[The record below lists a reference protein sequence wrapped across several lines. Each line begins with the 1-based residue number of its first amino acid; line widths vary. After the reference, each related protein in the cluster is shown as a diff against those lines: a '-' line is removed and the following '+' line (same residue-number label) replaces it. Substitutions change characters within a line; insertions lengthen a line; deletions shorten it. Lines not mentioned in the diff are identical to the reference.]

1 VNSVY
6 VVVWKEL
13 KDMLRDIR
21 TLAAIAFLPL
31 LILPLMS
38 LTSIYAHG
46 LQPGYVALINYDKT
60 SGSVGGVN
68 ITSEDILKEISE
80 ALEKNGLHV
89 IYGASANADATIIIK
104 EGFAKNLTS
113 LTERARL
120 EIIKTL
126 GSSKADQVEN
136 IVLNLINDLNFRL
149 ASLKVIELS
158 GIAGLNVSVD
168 SVLRPVEAQV
178 SVVGVGGAPVSYEEA
193 IKVYISRFLSF
204 SLIFVTT
211 PSTAYITDSVIG
223 EKERKT
229 LEALLSTP
237 VPRHAL
243 IIGKVVSTSLIGL
256 LTGFTN
262 ALGLL
267 LFAYV
272 PSLIYGINL
281 FYLIPGSVMLAH
293 FIAIYFSVLSSLA
306 LVTPAV
312 IRSGSYRAAQASS
325 MIIISVATIVFFIS
339 LYVDIEQLSNV
350 FKWLLYLIPY
360 THASLFIKF
369 VALGMLREAL
379 THLTILLLVIAG
391 LMYVSIKLFNEE
403 RIIYGRT

>member
-38 LTSIYAHG
+38 LTSIYAQG

-68 ITSEDILKEISE
+68 MTSEDILKEISE

-178 SVVGVGGAPVSYEEA
+178 SVVGVGGTPVSYEEA

-403 RIIYGRT
+403 CIIYGRT

>member
-38 LTSIYAHG
+38 LTSIYAQG

-68 ITSEDILKEISE
+68 ITSEDILEEISK

-89 IYGASANADATIIIK
+89 IYGASANVDATIIIK
-104 EGFAKNLTS
+104 EGFVKNLTS

-136 IVLNLINDLNFRL
+136 IVLNLVNDLNFRL

-158 GIAGLNVSVD
+158 NIAGLNVSVG
-168 SVLRPVEAQV
+168 SILRPVEAQV

-193 IKVYISRFLSF
+193 LKVYISRFLSF

-237 VPRHAL
+237 VPRYAL

-281 FYLIPGSVMLAH
+281 FYLIPGGVMLAH

-339 LYVDIEQLSNV
+339 LYVDIEQLSSV

-369 VALGMLREAL
+369 VALDMLREAL

-403 RIIYGRT
+403 RIIYGKT

>member
-1 VNSVY
+1 MNSVY
-6 VVVWKEL
+6 VVIWKEL

-38 LTSIYAHG
+38 LTSIYAQG
-46 LQPGYVALINYDKT
+46 LQPGYVALINHDRT

-68 ITSEDILKEISE
+68 ISSEDIVREISE

-89 IYGASANADATIIIK
+89 IYGVSANVDATIIIK
-104 EGFAKNLTS
+104 EGFVKNLTS

-126 GSSKADQVEN
+126 RSSKADQVEN
-136 IVLNLINDLNFRL
+136 IVLSLVNNLNFRL

-158 GIAGLNVSVD
+158 NAAGLNVSVD

-193 IKVYISRFLSF
+193 LKVYISRFLSF

-237 VPRHAL
+237 VPRYAL

-339 LYVDIEQLSNV
+339 LYVDIEQLSSV

-369 VALGMLREAL
+369 VALDMLREAL

-403 RIIYGRT
+403 RIIYGKT

>member
-1 VNSVY
+1 MNPVY
-6 VVVWKEL
+6 VVIWKEL

-21 TLAAIAFLPL
+21 TLAVIAFLPL
-31 LILPLMS
+31 FILPLMS
-38 LTSIYAHG
+38 LTSIYAQG
-46 LQPGYVALINYDKT
+46 LQPGYVAVINYDSS
-60 SGSVGGVN
+60 SGNLGGVN
-68 ITSEDILKEISE
+68 ITSEDFLREVSG
-80 ALEKNGLHV
+80 ALEKYGFHV
-89 IYGASANADATIIIK
+89 LYGAASNVDATIIIR

-113 LTERARL
+113 LTDRARL
-120 EIIKTL
+120 ELIKTL
-126 GSSKADQVEN
+126 GSSKADQVESIISN
-136 IVLNLINDLNFRL
+136 VINDLNFRL

-158 GIAGLNVSVD
+158 SVAGVNVSVD
-168 SVLRPVEAQV
+168 SVLRPVEARV

-193 IKVYISRFLSF
+193 LKVYISRFLSF

-243 IIGKVVSTSLIGL
+243 ILGKVVSTSLIGL

-272 PSLIYGINL
+272 PSLVYGVNL
-281 FYLIPGSVMLAH
+281 FFLIPGSVMLAH

-312 IRSGSYRAAQASS
+312 IRSGSYRAAQAFS
-325 MIIISVATIVFFIS
+325 MVIISVATIVFFIS
-339 LYVDIEQLSNV
+339 LYVDIEQLNETY
-350 FKWLLYLIPY
+350 KWILYLVPY

-369 VALGMLREAL
+369 VALGMLNNAL
-379 THLTILLLVIAG
+379 THLVALLLVILC
-391 LMYVSIKLFNEE
+391 LMYISIKLFSEE

>member
-1 VNSVY
+1 MNSVY

-38 LTSIYAHG
+38 LTSIYAQG

>member
-38 LTSIYAHG
+38 LTSIYAQG

-136 IVLNLINDLNFRL
+136 IVLSLINDLNFRL

-379 THLTILLLVIAG
+379 THLTILLLIIAG

>member
-38 LTSIYAHG
+38 LTSIYAQG

-193 IKVYISRFLSF
+193 IRVYISRFLSF

>member
-1 VNSVY
+1 MNSVY

-38 LTSIYAHG
+38 LTSIYAQG

-80 ALEKNGLHV
+80 ALKKNGLHV
-89 IYGASANADATIIIK
+89 IYGASANVDATIIIK

-136 IVLNLINDLNFRL
+136 IVLNLVNDLNFRL
-149 ASLKVIELS
+149 SSLKIIELS
-158 GIAGLNVSVD
+158 NIAGLNVSVD

-178 SVVGVGGAPVSYEEA
+178 SVVGVSGAPVSYEEA
-193 IKVYISRFLSF
+193 LKVYISRFLSF

-237 VPRHAL
+237 VPRYAL

-339 LYVDIEQLSNV
+339 LYVDIEQLNNI

-369 VALGMLREAL
+369 VALDMLREAL

-403 RIIYGRT
+403 RIIYGKT

>member
-1 VNSVY
+1 MNSVY
-6 VVVWKEL
+6 VVIWKEL

-38 LTSIYAHG
+38 LTSIYAQG
-46 LQPGYVALINYDKT
+46 LQPGYVALINYDT
-60 SGSVGGVN
+60 SSGSVGGVN
-68 ITSEDILKEISE
+68 ITSEDILREVSE
-80 ALEKNGLHV
+80 ALERNGFHV
-89 IYGASANADATIIIK
+89 FYSATTNVDATIIIR
-104 EGFAKNLTS
+104 EGFTRNLTS

-120 EIIKTL
+120 ELIKTL
-126 GSSKADQVEN
+126 GSSKADQVESIISSLVN
-136 IVLNLINDLNFRL
+136 ELNFKL
-149 ASLKVIELS
+149 ASLKIIELS
-158 GIAGLNVSVD
+158 SVAGLNVSID

-193 IKVYISRFLSF
+193 LKVYISRFLSF

-237 VPRHAL
+237 VSRHAL
-243 IIGKVVSTSLIGL
+243 ILGKVVSTSLIGL

-272 PSLIYGINL
+272 PSLVYGVNL
-281 FYLIPGSVMLAH
+281 FSLIPGSVMLAH

-325 MIIISVATIVFFIS
+325 MVIISIATIVFFIS
-339 LYVDIEQLSNV
+339 LYVDIEQLNDV
-350 FKWLLYLIPY
+350 YKWVLYVIPY

-369 VALGMLREAL
+369 VALDMLNNAF
-379 THLTILLLVIAG
+379 THLATLLLVIVG
-391 LMYVSIKLFNEE
+391 LMYVSIRLFSEE
-403 RIIYGRT
+403 RIIYGKT

>member
-1 VNSVY
+1 MNSVY

-38 LTSIYAHG
+38 LTSIYAQG

-158 GIAGLNVSVD
+158 DIAGLNVSVD

-339 LYVDIEQLSNV
+339 LYVDIEQLSDV

>member
-1 VNSVY
+1 MNSVY

-38 LTSIYAHG
+38 LTSIYAQG

-178 SVVGVGGAPVSYEEA
+178 SVVGVGGTPVSYEEA

>member
-1 VNSVY
+1 MNSVY

-38 LTSIYAHG
+38 LTSIYAQG

-68 ITSEDILKEISE
+68 ITSEDILEEISK

-89 IYGASANADATIIIK
+89 IYGASANVDATIIIK
-104 EGFAKNLTS
+104 EGFVKNLTS

-136 IVLNLINDLNFRL
+136 IVLNLVNDLNFRL

-158 GIAGLNVSVD
+158 NIAGLNVSVG
-168 SVLRPVEAQV
+168 SILRPVEAQV

-193 IKVYISRFLSF
+193 LKVYISRFLSF

-237 VPRHAL
+237 VPRYAL

-281 FYLIPGSVMLAH
+281 FYLIPGGVMLAH

-339 LYVDIEQLSNV
+339 LYVDIEQLSSV

-369 VALGMLREAL
+369 VALDMLREAL

-403 RIIYGRT
+403 RIIYGKT

>member
-31 LILPLMS
+31 LVLPLMS
-38 LTSIYAHG
+38 LTSIYAQG

-178 SVVGVGGAPVSYEEA
+178 SVVGIGGAPVSYEEA

-281 FYLIPGSVMLAH
+281 FYLIPGSIMLAH

>member
-1 VNSVY
+1 MNSVY

-38 LTSIYAHG
+38 LTSIYAQG

-193 IKVYISRFLSF
+193 IRVYISRFLSF

-369 VALGMLREAL
+369 VTLGMLREAL

>member
-1 VNSVY
+1 Q
-6 VVVWKEL
+6 
-13 KDMLRDIR
+13 
-21 TLAAIAFLPL
+21 
-31 LILPLMS
+31 
-38 LTSIYAHG
+38 G
-46 LQPGYVALINYDKT
+46 LQPGYVAVINYDSS
-60 SGSVGGVN
+60 SGNLGGVN
-68 ITSEDILKEISE
+68 ITSEDFLREVSG
-80 ALEKNGLHV
+80 ALEKYGFHV
-89 IYGASANADATIIIK
+89 LYGAASNVDATIIIR

-113 LTERARL
+113 LTDRARL
-120 EIIKTL
+120 ELIKTL
-126 GSSKADQVEN
+126 GSSKADQVESIISN
-136 IVLNLINDLNFRL
+136 VINDLNFRL

-158 GIAGLNVSVD
+158 SVAGVNVSVD
-168 SVLRPVEAQV
+168 SVLRPVEARV

-193 IKVYISRFLSF
+193 LKVYISRFLSF

-243 IIGKVVSTSLIGL
+243 ILGKVVSTSLIGL

-272 PSLIYGINL
+272 PSLVYGVNL
-281 FYLIPGSVMLAH
+281 FFLIPGSVMLAH

-325 MIIISVATIVFFIS
+325 MVIISVATIVFFIS
-339 LYVDIEQLSNV
+339 LYVDIEQLNETY
-350 FKWLLYLIPY
+350 KWILYLVPY

-369 VALGMLREAL
+369 VALGMLNNAL
-379 THLTILLLVIAG
+379 THLVALLLVILC
-391 LMYVSIKLFNEE
+391 LMYISIKLFSEE

>member
-1 VNSVY
+1 MSSVY
-6 VVVWKEL
+6 VVIWKEL

-38 LTSIYAHG
+38 LTSIYAQG
-46 LQPGYVALINYDKT
+46 LQPGHVALINYDK
-60 SGSVGGVN
+60 SSDSIGGVN
-68 ITSEDILKEISE
+68 ITSEDISREISE
-80 ALEKNGLHV
+80 TLERHGFQV
-89 IYGASANADATIIIK
+89 FYGAATNVDATIIIR
-104 EGFAKNLTS
+104 EGFVKNLTS

-120 EIIKTL
+120 ELVKTL
-126 GSSKADQVEN
+126 GSSKADQVESIISN
-136 IVLNLINDLNFRL
+136 VINDLNFRI
-149 ASLKVIELS
+149 ASLKVRELS
-158 GIAGLNVSVD
+158 SVAGLNVSVD
-168 SVLRPVEAQV
+168 SVLRPVETQV
-178 SVVGVGGAPVSYEEA
+178 RVIGVGGAPVSYEEA
-193 IKVYISRFLSF
+193 LRVYIARFLSF

-237 VPRHAL
+237 VPRYAL
-243 IIGKVVSTSLIGL
+243 IVGKIVSTSLIGL
-256 LTGFTN
+256 LAGFTN

-281 FYLIPGSVMLAH
+281 FSLIPGNVMLAH

-312 IRSGSYRAAQASS
+312 IRSGSYRTAQTSS
-325 MIIISVATIVFFIS
+325 MIIISIATIVFFIS
-339 LYVDIEQLSNV
+339 LYVDIEQLSEV
-350 FKWLLYLIPY
+350 YKWVLYLIPY

-369 VALGMLREAL
+369 VALGTLNNAL
-379 THLTILLLVIAG
+379 IHLIALLLVIVS

>member
-38 LTSIYAHG
+38 LTSIYAQG

-193 IKVYISRFLSF
+193 IRVYISRFLSF

-272 PSLIYGINL
+272 PSRIYGINL

>member
-1 VNSVY
+1 MNPVY
-6 VVVWKEL
+6 VVIWKEL

-21 TLAAIAFLPL
+21 TLAVIAFLPL
-31 LILPLMS
+31 FILPLMS
-38 LTSIYAHG
+38 LTSIYAQG
-46 LQPGYVALINYDKT
+46 LQPGYVAVINYDSS
-60 SGSVGGVN
+60 SGNLGGVN
-68 ITSEDILKEISE
+68 ITSEDFLREVSG
-80 ALEKNGLHV
+80 ALEKYGFHV
-89 IYGASANADATIIIK
+89 LYGAASNVDATIIIR

-113 LTERARL
+113 LTDRARL
-120 EIIKTL
+120 ELIKTL
-126 GSSKADQVEN
+126 GSSKADQVESIISN
-136 IVLNLINDLNFRL
+136 VINDLNFRL

-158 GIAGLNVSVD
+158 SVAGVNVSVD
-168 SVLRPVEAQV
+168 SVLRPVEARV
-178 SVVGVGGAPVSYEEA
+178 SVVGVSGAPVSYEEA
-193 IKVYISRFLSF
+193 LKVYISRFLSF

-243 IIGKVVSTSLIGL
+243 ILGKVVSTSLIGL

-272 PSLIYGINL
+272 PSLVYGVNL
-281 FYLIPGSVMLAH
+281 FFLIPGSVMLAH

-312 IRSGSYRAAQASS
+312 IRSGSYRAAQAFS
-325 MIIISVATIVFFIS
+325 MVIISVATIVFFIS
-339 LYVDIEQLSNV
+339 LYVDIEQLNETY
-350 FKWLLYLIPY
+350 KWILYLVPY

-369 VALGMLREAL
+369 VALGMLNNAL
-379 THLTILLLVIAG
+379 THLVALLLVILC
-391 LMYVSIKLFNEE
+391 LMYISIKLFSEE

>member
-38 LTSIYAHG
+38 LTSIYAQG

-193 IKVYISRFLSF
+193 IRVYISRFLSF

-369 VALGMLREAL
+369 VTLGMLREAL

>member
-1 VNSVY
+1 MNTVY
-6 VVVWKEL
+6 IVIWKEL
-13 KDMLRDIR
+13 KDMLRDMR

-38 LTSIYAHG
+38 LTSIYAQG
-46 LQPGYVALINYDKT
+46 LQPGYVALINYDT
-60 SGSVGGVN
+60 SSGSIGGVN
-68 ITSEDILKEISE
+68 ITSEDVSREFSE
-80 ALEKNGLHV
+80 ALERNGFHV
-89 IYGASANADATIIIK
+89 LYGATSNVDAAIIIR
-104 EGFAKNLTS
+104 EGFTRNLTS

-120 EIIKTL
+120 ELVKTL
-126 GSSKADQVEN
+126 GSSKADRVESIILSLVN
-136 IVLNLINDLNFRL
+136 ELNLKL
-149 ASLKVIELS
+149 ASLKIIQLS
-158 GIAGLNVSVD
+158 SAAGINVSVD

-178 SVVGVGGAPVSYEEA
+178 SVVGAGGTPVSYEEA
-193 IKVYISRFLSF
+193 LKVYISRFLSF
-204 SLIFVTT
+204 SLVFVTT

-243 IIGKVVSTSLIGL
+243 ILGKVVSTSLIGL

-272 PSLIYGINL
+272 PSLVYGVNL
-281 FYLIPGSVMLAH
+281 FSLIPGSVMLAH

-325 MIIISVATIVFFIS
+325 MVIISVATIVFFIS
-339 LYVDIEQLSNV
+339 LYVDIEQLSDIHR
-350 FKWLLYLIPY
+350 WMLYVIPY

-369 VALGMLREAL
+369 VALGMLNNAL
-379 THLTILLLVIAG
+379 THLAALLLVIAC
-391 LMYVSIKLFNEE
+391 LMYVSIRLFSEE

>member
-1 VNSVY
+1 MNSVY

-38 LTSIYAHG
+38 LTSIYAQG

-68 ITSEDILKEISE
+68 MTSEDILKEISE

-178 SVVGVGGAPVSYEEA
+178 SVVGVGGTPVSYEEA

-403 RIIYGRT
+403 CIIYGRT

>member
-1 VNSVY
+1 MNPVY
-6 VVVWKEL
+6 VVIWKEL

-21 TLAAIAFLPL
+21 TLAVIAFLPL
-31 LILPLMS
+31 FILPLMS
-38 LTSIYAHG
+38 LTSIYAQG
-46 LQPGYVALINYDKT
+46 LQPGYVAVINYDSS
-60 SGSVGGVN
+60 SGNLGGVN
-68 ITSEDILKEISE
+68 ITSEDFLREVSG
-80 ALEKNGLHV
+80 ALEKYGFHV
-89 IYGASANADATIIIK
+89 LYGAASNVDATIIIR

-113 LTERARL
+113 LTDRARL
-120 EIIKTL
+120 ELIKTL
-126 GSSKADQVEN
+126 GSSKADQVESIISN
-136 IVLNLINDLNFRL
+136 VINDLNFRL

-158 GIAGLNVSVD
+158 SVAGVNVSVD
-168 SVLRPVEAQV
+168 SVLRPVEARV

-193 IKVYISRFLSF
+193 LKVYISRFLSF

-243 IIGKVVSTSLIGL
+243 ILGKVVSTSLIGL

-272 PSLIYGINL
+272 PSLVYGVNL
-281 FYLIPGSVMLAH
+281 FFLIPGSVMLAH

-325 MIIISVATIVFFIS
+325 MVIISVATIVFFIS
-339 LYVDIEQLSNV
+339 LYVDIEQLNETY
-350 FKWLLYLIPY
+350 KWILYLVPY

-369 VALGMLREAL
+369 VALGMLNNAL
-379 THLTILLLVIAG
+379 THLVALLLVILC
-391 LMYVSIKLFNEE
+391 LMYISIKLFSEE

>member
-1 VNSVY
+1 MNPVY
-6 VVVWKEL
+6 VVIWKEL

-21 TLAAIAFLPL
+21 TLAVIAFLPL
-31 LILPLMS
+31 FILPLMS
-38 LTSIYAHG
+38 LTSIYAQG
-46 LQPGYVALINYDKT
+46 LQPGYVAVINYDSS
-60 SGSVGGVN
+60 SGNLGGVN
-68 ITSEDILKEISE
+68 ITSEDFLREVSG
-80 ALEKNGLHV
+80 ALEKYGFHV
-89 IYGASANADATIIIK
+89 LYGAASNVDATIIIR

-113 LTERARL
+113 LTDRARL
-120 EIIKTL
+120 ELIKTL
-126 GSSKADQVEN
+126 GSSKADQVESIISN
-136 IVLNLINDLNFRL
+136 VINDLNFRL

-158 GIAGLNVSVD
+158 SVAGVNVSVD
-168 SVLRPVEAQV
+168 SVLRPVEARV
-178 SVVGVGGAPVSYEEA
+178 SVVGVSGAPVSYEEA
-193 IKVYISRFLSF
+193 LKVYISRFLSF

-243 IIGKVVSTSLIGL
+243 ILGKVVSTSLIGL

-272 PSLIYGINL
+272 PSLVYGVNL
-281 FYLIPGSVMLAH
+281 FFLIPGSVMLAH

-325 MIIISVATIVFFIS
+325 MVIISVATIVFFIS
-339 LYVDIEQLSNV
+339 LYVDIEQLNETY
-350 FKWLLYLIPY
+350 KWILYLVPY

-369 VALGMLREAL
+369 VALGMLNNAL
-379 THLTILLLVIAG
+379 THLVALLLVILC
-391 LMYVSIKLFNEE
+391 LMYISIKLFSEE

>member
-1 VNSVY
+1 M
-6 VVVWKEL
+6 WKEL

-21 TLAAIAFLPL
+21 TLAVIAFLPL
-31 LILPLMS
+31 FILPLMS
-38 LTSIYAHG
+38 LTSIYAQG
-46 LQPGYVALINYDKT
+46 LQPGYVAVINYDSS
-60 SGSVGGVN
+60 SGNLGGVN
-68 ITSEDILKEISE
+68 ITSEDFLREVSG
-80 ALEKNGLHV
+80 ALEKYGFHV
-89 IYGASANADATIIIK
+89 LYGAASNVDATIIIR

-113 LTERARL
+113 LTDRARL
-120 EIIKTL
+120 ELIKTL
-126 GSSKADQVEN
+126 GSSKADQVESIISN
-136 IVLNLINDLNFRL
+136 VINDLNFRL

-158 GIAGLNVSVD
+158 SVAGVNVSVD
-168 SVLRPVEAQV
+168 SVLRPVEARV

-193 IKVYISRFLSF
+193 LKVYISRFLSF

-243 IIGKVVSTSLIGL
+243 ILGKVVSTSLIGL

-272 PSLIYGINL
+272 PSLVYGVNL
-281 FYLIPGSVMLAH
+281 FFLIPGSVMLAH

-325 MIIISVATIVFFIS
+325 MVIISVATIVFFIS
-339 LYVDIEQLSNV
+339 LYVDIEQLNETY
-350 FKWLLYLIPY
+350 KWILYLVPY

-369 VALGMLREAL
+369 VALGMLNNAL
-379 THLTILLLVIAG
+379 THLVALLLVILC
-391 LMYVSIKLFNEE
+391 LMYISIKLFSEE

>member
-1 VNSVY
+1 MNSVY
-6 VVVWKEL
+6 VVIWKEL

-21 TLAAIAFLPL
+21 TLAVIAFLPL

-38 LTSIYAHG
+38 LTSMYAQG
-46 LQPGYVALINYDKT
+46 LQPGYVALINYDT
-60 SGSVGGVN
+60 SSGSVGGVN
-68 ITSEDILKEISE
+68 ITSEDILREVSE
-80 ALEKNGLHV
+80 ALERNGFHV
-89 IYGASANADATIIIK
+89 FYSATTNVDATIIIR
-104 EGFAKNLTS
+104 EGFTRNLTS

-120 EIIKTL
+120 ELIKTL
-126 GSSKADQVEN
+126 GSSKADQVES
-136 IVLNLINDLNFRL
+136 IVSSLVNELNFKL
-149 ASLKVIELS
+149 ASLKIIELS
-158 GIAGLNVSVD
+158 SVAGLNVSVD

-193 IKVYISRFLSF
+193 LKVYISRFLSF

-237 VPRHAL
+237 VSRHVL
-243 IIGKVVSTSLIGL
+243 ILGKVVSTSLIGL

-272 PSLIYGINL
+272 PSLVYGVNL
-281 FYLIPGSVMLAH
+281 FSLIPGSVMLAH

-325 MIIISVATIVFFIS
+325 MVIISIATIVFFIS
-339 LYVDIEQLSNV
+339 LYVDIEQLNDV
-350 FKWLLYLIPY
+350 YKWMLYVIPY

-369 VALGMLREAL
+369 VALNMLDNAF
-379 THLTILLLVIAG
+379 THLATLLLVIAC
-391 LMYVSIKLFNEE
+391 LMYVSIRLFSEE
-403 RIIYGRT
+403 RIIYGKT

>member
-6 VVVWKEL
+6 VIVWKEL

-38 LTSIYAHG
+38 LTSIYAQG

>member
-1 VNSVY
+1 MNSVY

-38 LTSIYAHG
+38 LTSIYAQG

-178 SVVGVGGAPVSYEEA
+178 SVVGVGGAPVSYEET

>member
-1 VNSVY
+1 MNPVY
-6 VVVWKEL
+6 VVIWKEL

-21 TLAAIAFLPL
+21 TLAVIAFLPL

-38 LTSIYAHG
+38 LTSIYAQG
-46 LQPGYVALINYDKT
+46 LQPGYVALINYDE
-60 SGSVGGVN
+60 SFGSVGGINV
-68 ITSEDILKEISE
+68 TSEDILKEISDV
-80 ALEKNGLHV
+80 LEKSGFHV
-89 IYGASANADATIIIK
+89 IYGVTTNVDATIIIR
-104 EGFAKNLTS
+104 EGFVKNLTS

-136 IVLNLINDLNFRL
+136 IVSNLINNLNFRL

-158 GIAGLNVSVD
+158 NAAGLNVSVD
-168 SVLRPVEAQV
+168 SILRPIEARV
-178 SVVGVGGAPVSYEEA
+178 SVVGTGGAPVSYEEA
-193 IKVYISRFLSF
+193 LRVYISRFLSF

-237 VPRHAL
+237 VPRYAL
-243 IIGKVVSTSLIGL
+243 ILGKVVSTSLIGL
-256 LTGFTN
+256 LTGLTN
-262 ALGLL
+262 AVGLL
-267 LFAYV
+267 LFAYI
-272 PSLIYGINL
+272 PSLVYGVNL
-281 FYLIPGSVMLAH
+281 FFLIPGSVMLAH
-293 FIAIYFSVLSSLA
+293 FIAIYLSVLSSLA

-325 MIIISVATIVFFIS
+325 MVIISVATIVFFIS
-339 LYVDIEQLSNV
+339 LYVDIEQLSEAY
-350 FKWLLYLIPY
+350 KWLLYLIPY

-369 VALGMLREAL
+369 ITLNMLQNAL
-379 THLTILLLVIAG
+379 THLLILLLVIIS
-391 LMYVSIKLFNEE
+391 LMYISIKLFNEE

>member
-1 VNSVY
+1 MNPVY
-6 VVVWKEL
+6 VVIWKEL

-38 LTSIYAHG
+38 LTSIYAQG
-46 LQPGYVALINYDKT
+46 LQPGHVALINYDRS
-60 SGSVGGVN
+60 SGSIGGVN
-68 ITSEDILKEISE
+68 ITSDDILREISE
-80 ALEKNGLHV
+80 TLER
-89 IYGASANADATIIIK
+89 YGFQVFHGATTNVDATIIIR

-120 EIIKTL
+120 ELIKTL
-126 GSSKADQVEN
+126 GSSKADQVESIVSN
-136 IVLNLINDLNFRL
+136 IVNDLNFRI
-149 ASLKVIELS
+149 ASLKVAELGS
-158 GIAGLNVSVD
+158 VAGLNVSVD

-178 SVVGVGGAPVSYEEA
+178 RVVGVGGAPVSYEETL
-193 IKVYISRFLSF
+193 KVYIARFLSF

-237 VPRHAL
+237 VPRYAL
-243 IIGKVVSTSLIGL
+243 IVGKVVSTSLIGL

-272 PSLIYGINL
+272 PSLIYGVNL
-281 FYLIPGSVMLAH
+281 FSLIPGSVMLAH
-293 FIAIYFSVLSSLA
+293 FIAIYS
-306 LVTPAV
+306 
-312 IRSGSYRAAQASS
+312 
-325 MIIISVATIVFFIS
+325 
-339 LYVDIEQLSNV
+339 
-350 FKWLLYLIPY
+350 
-360 THASLFIKF
+360 
-369 VALGMLREAL
+369 
-379 THLTILLLVIAG
+379 
-391 LMYVSIKLFNEE
+391 
-403 RIIYGRT
+403 

>member
-38 LTSIYAHG
+38 LTSIYAQG

-178 SVVGVGGAPVSYEEA
+178 SVVGVGGTPVSYEEA

>member
-38 LTSIYAHG
+38 LTSIYAQG

>member
-1 VNSVY
+1 MNSVY

-38 LTSIYAHG
+38 LTSIYAQG

-68 ITSEDILKEISE
+68 ITSEDILEEISK

-89 IYGASANADATIIIK
+89 IYGASANVDATIIIK

-158 GIAGLNVSVD
+158 NIAGLNVSVD

-193 IKVYISRFLSF
+193 LKVYISRFLSF

-237 VPRHAL
+237 VPRYAL

-281 FYLIPGSVMLAH
+281 FYLIPGGVMLAH

-339 LYVDIEQLSNV
+339 LYVDIEQLSSV
-350 FKWLLYLIPY
+350 LKWLLYLIPY

-369 VALGMLREAL
+369 VALDMLREAL

-403 RIIYGRT
+403 RIIYGKT

>member
-1 VNSVY
+1 MNSVY

-38 LTSIYAHG
+38 LTSIYAQG

-89 IYGASANADATIIIK
+89 IYGASTNADATIIIK

-193 IKVYISRFLSF
+193 IRVYISRFLSF

>member
-1 VNSVY
+1 MNSVY
-6 VVVWKEL
+6 VVIWKEL

-38 LTSIYAHG
+38 LTSIYAQG
-46 LQPGYVALINYDKT
+46 LQPGYVALINYDK
-60 SGSVGGVN
+60 SYGSVGGVN
-68 ITSEDILKEISE
+68 MTSEDVVREISE
-80 ALEKNGLHV
+80 TLEKSGFHV
-89 IYGASANADATIIIK
+89 LYEATTNVDATIIIR
-104 EGFAKNLTS
+104 EEFVRNLTS

-120 EIIKTL
+120 ELIKTL
-126 GSSKADQVEN
+126 GSSKADQVES
-136 IVLNLINDLNFRL
+136 IISNLINDLNFRL
-149 ASLKVIELS
+149 ASLKVVELS
-158 GIAGLNVSVD
+158 SIAGINVSID
-168 SVLRPVEAQV
+168 SILRPVEARV
-178 SVVGVGGAPVSYEEA
+178 SVVGAGGAPVSYEEML
-193 IKVYISRFLSF
+193 KVYISRFLSF

-237 VPRHAL
+237 VPRYAL
-243 IIGKVVSTSLIGL
+243 ILGKVVSTSLIGL

-272 PSLIYGINL
+272 PSLVYGINL
-281 FYLIPGSVMLAH
+281 LNLIPGSVMLAH
-293 FIAIYFSVLSSLA
+293 FIAIYLSVLSSLA

-325 MIIISVATIVFFIS
+325 MVIISVATIVFFIS
-339 LYVDIEQLSNV
+339 LYVDIEQLSDV
-350 FKWLLYLIPY
+350 YKWVLYLIPY

-369 VALGMLREAL
+369 VALSMLQNAL
-379 THLTILLLVIAG
+379 THLVVLLLVITC
-391 LMYVSIKLFNEE
+391 LMYISIKLFNEE